1 MAKIGSFDRKTWVQ
15 SFELAP
21 YQRMRLDGGSENI
34 ALTRCDAFAVQIVC
48 DGRAHTLPE
57 GACLPA
63 NGHRRYIRN
72 PFSTSIK
79 CEILFGHGV
88 KYGVVQSVMS
98 NQYFPALKTSCTVKE
113 ITNSAIDAKR
123 GVMIMPKTGSYYVSA
138 TTLSDQRGAII
149 PRAKL
154 SYLDSK
160 PVGVLDQTASALRTD
175 GTVNDDLVIIHGTY
189 TDAEMAA
196 WIAAASWEAAP
207 VDYIDNHTTVGGE
220 VTPDTALILWN
231 GPEAKI
237 EVNAR
242 LYDRGNWDQ
251 ELFK

>member
-1 MAKIGSFDRKTWVQ
+1 MTKIGSFDRKTWVQ

-21 YQRMRLDGGSENI
+21 YQRIRIDGGSENI

-57 GACLPA
+57 GASLPA

-72 PFSTSIK
+72 PFATTIT
-79 CEILFGHGV
+79 CEILFGHHVNFGIIPTV
-88 KYGVVQSVMS
+88 TA
-98 NQYFPALKTSCTVKE
+98 NQYFPALKTSFSVRQNV
-113 ITNSAIDAKR
+113 NSAAEEKR
-123 GVMIMPKTGSYYVSA
+123 GVMIMPTTGSYYVSA

-154 SYLDSK
+154 AYLDAK
-160 PVGVLDQTASALRTD
+160 PAGLMDQTAAALRTD
-175 GTVNDDLVIIHGTY
+175 GSVNDDITIIHGTY
-189 TDAEMAA
+189 TDAEMAV
-196 WIAAASWEAAP
+196 WIAASSWEAAP

-220 VTPDTALILWN
+220 VNPDTALILWN
-231 GPEAKI
+231 GPAAKI